1 MTIVYLSKVFPY
13 FHFGRSFTVRGRYTV
28 HVYLSNPSTP
38 IHDLAF
44 LLVKKTVRNLQRTK
58 GKCGRKTNQPR
69 CLLLDY
75 AGRGVRRHAEQKQ
88 HGRRKGDAMG
98 DEMGGLHGARRGRS
112 GAGAG
117 PEIGWRGRR
126 GGSAAAP
133 G

>member
-1 MTIVYLSKVFPY
+1 MWTE
-13 FHFGRSFTVRGRYTV
+13 
-28 HVYLSNPSTP
+28 
-38 IHDLAF
+38 
-44 LLVKKTVRNLQRTK
+44 
-58 GKCGRKTNQPR
+58 NQPTPLPAAR
-69 CLLLDY
+69 VLDY

-112 GAGAG
+112 GAG